1 MSRFQKILNEY
12 KYLTEQDDMST
23 QPPPTDTNA
32 QVSAPPV
39 AVPPTPESP
48 EEPEA
53 LAPESEVLLVRLLKQ
68 ALVMDIKPDDV
79 NLLSDME
86 DINEKNAKE
95 SLTKL
100 INVMK
105 SYSADIDI
113 DTNPSTTA

>member
-12 KYLTEQDDMST
+12 KYLTEQDDQSMQPT
-23 QPPPTDTNA
+23 PTDGAAQIPTPPTTEAPPP
-32 QVSAPPV
+32 
-39 AVPPTPESP
+39 PEQP

-86 DINEKNAKE
+86 DINEKNAKT
-95 SLTKL
+95 SLTKI

-105 SYSADIDI
+105 SYSADIDVN
-113 DTNPSTTA
+113 TNPDV